1 MTDHTLH
8 DTGAH
13 WKDRMTW
20 KRGLSMLLVGLVFWV
35 AEFLLLVTA
44 VVQFGFVLFSG
55 ERNERLLDFGE
66 GLSRLFYEAAAYLT
80 FASDDR
86 PFPFSDWPGA
96 D

>member
-8 DTGAH
+8 DARPH
-13 WKDRMTW
+13 WRDRETW
-20 KRGLSMLLVGLVFWV
+20 KRGLTMLLVGLVFWV

-44 VVQFGFVLFSG
+44 LVQFGFVLFTG
-55 ERNERLLDFGE
+55 ARNERLLEFGE

-80 FASDDR
+80 FATEDK
-86 PFPFSDWPGA
+86 PYPFSDWPGA